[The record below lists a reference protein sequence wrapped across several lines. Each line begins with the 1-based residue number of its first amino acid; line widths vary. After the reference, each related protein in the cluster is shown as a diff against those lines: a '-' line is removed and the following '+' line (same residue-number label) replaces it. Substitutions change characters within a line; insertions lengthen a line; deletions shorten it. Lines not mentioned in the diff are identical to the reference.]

1 MLIRLLVIILI
12 FFSVVMG
19 LHYFKY
25 RFDIGPG
32 LPDISG
38 YLPDIASSP
47 EPTPLVETSL
57 PDVPTE
63 TIAQQLASLLAVPLL
78 LDESGI
84 ASESMSLS
92 YIAETRPSM
101 VVLFGSEIS
110 ATVAAQ
116 VTGELAKLP
125 VPPVVA
131 VDHEGG
137 DVQRLSGA
145 GFTKLPSWQQLCSY
159 SPERRQ
165 ALIAS
170 SAAELQEAGIDVVL
184 GPVVDLVA
192 SGSALRTRSCS
203 RDPSVVAAVSQ
214 ELVSAYKA
222 HGITSMLKHFPGIGS
237 AQADLHTR
245 TAKVTLQPRD
255 TQPFEALLTA
265 NQDLPVMVSHL
276 RVDPA
281 DPNTPCSMS
290 YLCIGELRRAYPE
303 LLVVSDALEMESAGF
318 LASSSALLRTNPE
331 RAVAT
336 LRAGADIA
344 LFGPSVTQEELA
356 LVLGKMESELAR
368 SNVIENPIQKHIE
381 KVRDWRSFLT
391 QQ

>member
-1 MLIRLLVIILI
+1 MLLIILV

-38 YLPDIASSP
+38 YLPDLAPSP
-47 EPTPLVETSL
+47 EPTPVVETAL
-57 PDVPTE
+57 PPVARE
-63 TIAQQLASLLAVPLL
+63 TTAQQLASLLAVPLL

-84 ASESMSLS
+84 ASESVSLA
-92 YIAETRPSM
+92 YIAEKQPSL
-101 VVLFGSEIS
+101 VVLFGTSIS
-110 ATVAAQ
+110 ASVAAQ
-116 VTGELAKLP
+116 VTDELARLP

-137 DVQRLSGA
+137 DVQRLSGV
-145 GFTKLPSWQQLCSY
+145 GFTKLPSWQQLCGY
-159 SPERRQ
+159 TPERRQ

-170 SAAELQEAGIDVVL
+170 SAAELKGAGIDVVL

-203 RDPSVVAAVSQ
+203 RDPAVVAVASQ
-214 ELVSAYKA
+214 ELVTTYKA
-222 HGITSMLKHFPGIGS
+222 YGITSMLKHFPGIGS

-255 TQPFEALLTA
+255 TEPFESLLSA
-265 NQDLPVMVSHL
+265 NQGLSVMVSHL

-290 YLCIGELRRAYPE
+290 YLCIGELRRAYPD

-318 LASSSALLRTNPE
+318 LASSSALLRSNPE
-331 RAVAT
+331 RAVAS
-336 LRAGADIA
+336 LRAGSDIV
-344 LFGPSVTQEELA
+344 LFGPSVSQDEVA
-356 LVLGKMESELAR
+356 LVLEKMETDLVNSGAIDGSIRAHVERVGA
-368 SNVIENPIQKHIE
+368 
-381 KVRDWRSFLT
+381 WRSSLK
-391 QQ
+391 QQE